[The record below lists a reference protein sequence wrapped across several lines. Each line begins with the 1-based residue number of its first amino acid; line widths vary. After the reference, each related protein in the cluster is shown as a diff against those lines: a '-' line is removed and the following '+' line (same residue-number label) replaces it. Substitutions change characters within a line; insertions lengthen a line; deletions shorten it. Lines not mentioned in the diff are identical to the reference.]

1 MHRAEVFDLTFV
13 RIGIAALAM
22 ALLPAW
28 QARTEA
34 PSPATKARL
43 EQLGFK
49 PQETAPYNV
58 EFDKSA
64 IRTTAAY
71 VCDPPRCSPSVLIKF
86 GWDTLSS
93 QAFESA
99 RDISRM
105 SKAKA
110 LRHVADGI
118 AEGSDGVLKVTAV
131 SIRRTRSGGYEM
143 IMDGTASVGTLTF
156 GMRMSEVSGPQASQI
171 VQAISANPA
180 QARRYGDPRWLS
192 R

>member
-1 MHRAEVFDLTFV
+1 MHRAEGFDLTFV

-34 PSPATKARL
+34 PSPATKAKL

-58 EFDKSA
+58 ELDKSA

-86 GWDTLSS
+86 GWDRLSN
-93 QAFESA
+93 QAFEGA
-99 RDISRM
+99 RDVSRM

-131 SIRRTRSGGYEM
+131 FVRQTRSGGYEM

-156 GMRMSEVSGPQASQI
+156 GMRMSEVSGPQVSQV
-171 VQAISANPA
+171 VQAVSADRA
-180 QARRYGDPRWLS
+180 QARRYGDPRWL
-192 R
+192 RQ